1 MLERPII
8 GVEAL
13 SGMTRTGMPLSLNR
27 APCRE
32 LDPWVARIVVARID
46 ALPNFEAECGLFSDI
61 AHQRLLLGGEWRT
74 ETVDGRRRFGAE
86 PILAGPQSRVMRV
99 QCKGPMSMVGIG
111 FRPGALR
118 KLIGRDMPSLMDRME
133 PGDPMKLLS
142 HGGPSDFFKS
152 ASVEDWADWLESRLL
167 AFVRRKAPD
176 IPDPLATA
184 FELASFADPNISPG
198 AFARQH
204 GVSLRTV
211 ERMVRRDFGLTP
223 RTVLRRA
230 RALDL
235 AAQLLGVAH
244 EDDEDEFVLRY
255 FDQSHRIREFQ
266 TFFGVTPEAFRAKP
280 RILMTINLEA
290 RAARRLE
297 VLQRITPDEPRPWHA
312 LKVA

>member
-1 MLERPII
+1 MERPIN
-8 GVEAL
+8 GVMAL
-13 SGMTRTGMPLSLNR
+13 SGMTRSGMPLSLNR

-46 ALPNFEAECGLFSDI
+46 AVPGFETECGMFTDV
-61 AHQRLLLGGEWRT
+61 AYQRLLLGGEWRA
-74 ETVDGRRRFGAE
+74 ETVDGQRRFGAE
-86 PILAGPQSRVMRV
+86 PILLGPQSRIMRV
-99 QCKGPMSMVGIG
+99 RCRGPLSTIGVG

-118 KLIGRDMPSLMDRME
+118 KLIGREIPSLMDRIE
-133 PGDPMKLLS
+133 PGDPLGLLG
-142 HGGPSDFFKS
+142 HAGPSDFSRAAS
-152 ASVEDWADWLESRLL
+152 AEEWADLLERRLL
-167 AFVRRKAPD
+167 AFIRRTVPD
-176 IPDPLATA
+176 VPDPLSTA
-184 FELASFADPNISPG
+184 FEHASFADPNISPG
-198 AFARQH
+198 EFALQH

-266 TFFGVTPEAFRAKP
+266 AFFGLTPEAFRAKP

-297 VLQRITPDEPRPWHA
+297 VLNRLAPGDCRPWQDA
-312 LKVA
+312 AVN